1 MQFSSS
7 LPYLNGFYGGGECS
21 TLCSPGK
28 AHYVSKLAG
37 FVMEFTPNSML
48 LWERVKVRRVVPTC
62 LRGWKS
68 HPFDC
73 SMLHSKDVVV
83 NYCRE
88 LFGAMVCDLVFGEIR
103 DTCF

>member
-7 LPYLNGFYGGGECS
+7 LPYPNGFYGGGECS

-28 AHYVSKLAG
+28 AHSVPKLLRDLAG
-37 FVMEFTPNSML
+37 FVMESTPNSML
-48 LWERVKVRRVVPTC
+48 LWERVLVRRVVPTC

-68 HPFDC
+68 HPFHC
-73 SMLHSKDVVV
+73 SMLHSKDIVV

-88 LFGAMVCDLVFGEIR
+88 LFGAMVCDLVF
-103 DTCF
+103 